1 MRSYHYRKR
10 RLGPTLE
17 TSMTTKSL
25 VSTISLT
32 LILVTIPAFVQADVK
47 KEEKTLV
54 TFSGMLGRMAN
65 LFGGKAAKEGI
76 VSTVAVSGDRK
87 MTTNDMRGE
96 IVDLREQKIYE
107 LDMRRKTYK
116 VTTFEELRQ
125 RFTEME
131 QKAKA
136 DAAKA
141 PKEEQPQHQ
150 GKEMDID
157 LDVKNT
163 GQTKTLNG
171 FQTSQVIVTVTVR
184 EKGKKLEESG
194 GLVMTADNWMTKSVP
209 ALKEITDFDIR
220 YYKALMTP
228 QLAADAQQMATAFA
242 MMPGLKDAM
251 ARMQRAGLEGTA
263 ISSTTT
269 VEAVK
274 SPEQMKQQEQSN
286 GDSGGGTPTSIGG
299 ALGGLM
305 RRRAQQNQQNASS
318 ASPRTTFMTS
328 TNEILKIA
336 PDATAADVAMP
347 AGFKETK

>member
-1 MRSYHYRKR
+1 MN
-10 RLGPTLE
+10 
-17 TSMTTKSL
+17 TKS
-25 VSTISLT
+25 VASTISLAV
-32 LILVTIPAFVQADVK
+32 ILAIPVFVQADVK

-54 TFSGMLGRMAN
+54 TFTGMLGKIAN

-76 VSTVAVSGDRK
+76 TSMVAVSGDRK
-87 MTTNDMRGE
+87 MTTNEMRGE

-125 RFTEME
+125 RLTEME

-141 PKEEQPQHQ
+141 PKDEQPQHE
-150 GKEMDID
+150 GKEMDVD

-163 GQTKTLNG
+163 GQTRTLNG
-171 FQTSQVIVTVTVR
+171 FQASQVIVTVTVR

-228 QLAADAQQMATAFA
+228 QLTADAQQMATAFA

-263 ISSTTT
+263 ISTTTT

-274 SPEQMKQQEQSN
+274 SPEQMKQQEQPAA
-286 GDSGGGTPTSIGG
+286 DSGGGIPTSVGG

-305 RRRAQQNQQNASS
+305 KRRAQQNQQNAS
-318 ASPRTTFMTS
+318 ASPRSTFMTT

-336 PDATAADVAMP
+336 TDATATDVAMP